1 MKAYDKEKKYKQALK
16 VIKDKQIYL
25 VEEVALFIGITRAT
39 FYNFYPCG
47 SNELQVIKEALKNN
61 L

>member
-39 FYNFYPCG
+39 FYNFY
-47 SNELQVIKEALKNN
+47 LTL
-61 L
+61 